1 MVQNLPAN
9 AGCKRSRFT
18 PWVGKIPQR
27 RKWQPTPVFLL
38 GESHGQR
45 SLVGS
50 GLQGCKELDTTEA
63 TSHTE
68 KKQLYFIFFFAR
80 GGGFQ
85 LVRGLC
91 ACGQHT
97 VNFFHLVGVLISAK
111 QLKDI
116 VLCIPLGGTKIL
128 PQAALLFLVCP
139 YLFLHLLP
147 SLISTCLNLPVRT
160 QGRSRRL
167 DEASFLKTRNG
178 DPERLLCPGTSQH
191 PAGFQNP

>member
-1 MVQNLPAN
+1 MATHSSILAW
-9 AGCKRSRFT
+9 RI
-18 PWVGKIPQR
+18 PWTEEPGGFWSI
-27 RKWQPTPVFLL
+27 
-38 GESHGQR
+38 
-45 SLVGS
+45 
-50 GLQGCKELDTTEA
+50 GLQRVGYNWSNFT
-63 TSHTE
+63 HR
-68 KKQLYFIFFFAR
+68 KKNSFILFFFFAR

-139 YLFLHLLP
+139 CLFLHLLP

-167 DEASFLKTRNG
+167 GEASFLKTRNG
-178 DPERLLCPGTSQH
+178 DPERLLCPGAS
-191 PAGFQNP
+191 